1 MRRTGGVI
9 QLARHSDKRSQ
20 WLKGI
25 LDLCVLGILVDG
37 EAYGY
42 EIAGRLHRDGI
53 GQIKGGTLYPA
64 LAKLEDDG
72 YVAATWRTGDGGP
85 NRKYYSIT
93 QTGATYLAVES
104 AGWQTLADAA
114 GVLMGLRLRVERH

>member
-1 MRRTGGVI
+1 MAG
-9 QLARHSDKRSQ
+9 HSDKRSQ

-42 EIAGRLHRDGI
+42 EIAARLADDGI
-53 GQIKGGTLYPA
+53 GEIKGGTLYPA
-64 LAKLEDDG
+64 LAKLEEDG
-72 YVAATWRTGDGGP
+72 NVVATWRTGDGGP

-93 QTGATYLAVES
+93 QTGAAYLALES
-104 AGWQTLADAA
+104 AGWQALADAA
-114 GVLMGLRLRVERH
+114 SGLMGLPERVERH

>member
-1 MRRTGGVI
+1 MAG
-9 QLARHSDKRSQ
+9 HSDKRSQ

-42 EIAGRLHRDGI
+42 EIAGRLADHGI
-53 GQIKGGTLYPA
+53 GEIKGGTLYPA

-72 YVAATWRTGDGGP
+72 HVVATWRTGDGGP

-93 QTGATYLAVES
+93 PTGAAHLALES
-104 AGWQTLADAA
+104 VSWQAFADAA
-114 GVLMGLRLRVERH
+114 AELMGLRERVERH

>member
-1 MRRTGGVI
+1 M
-9 QLARHSDKRSQ
+9 ARHSDRRSQ

-25 LDLCVLGILVDG
+25 LDLCVLGILIDG

-42 EIAGRLHRDGI
+42 EIAGRLDDGGI
-53 GQIKGGTLYPA
+53 GEVKGGTLYPA

-72 YVAATWRTGDGGP
+72 HVVATWRAGDGGP

-93 QTGATYLAVES
+93 QSGAAYLALGS
-104 AGWQTLADAA
+104 AGWQALADAA
-114 GVLMGLRLRVERH
+114 AVLMGRREPVEEALT

>member
-1 MRRTGGVI
+1 M
-9 QLARHSDKRSQ
+9 APHSDKRSQ

-42 EIAGRLHRDGI
+42 EIAGRLAEQGI
-53 GQIKGGTLYPA
+53 GEVKGGTLYPA

-72 YVAATWRTGDGGP
+72 HVIATWREGDGGP
-85 NRKYYSIT
+85 NRKYYRIT
-93 QTGATYLAVES
+93 RAGTTFLNLES
-104 AGWQTLADAA
+104 AGWQALADSAA
-114 GVLMGLRLRVERH
+114 ELMGLPDRTERALT

>member
-1 MRRTGGVI
+1 MGG
-9 QLARHSDKRSQ
+9 HSDKRSQ

-42 EIAGRLHRDGI
+42 EIAGRLADDGI
-53 GQIKGGTLYPA
+53 GEIKGGTLYPA
-64 LAKLEDDG
+64 LSKLEEDG
-72 YVAATWRTGDGGP
+72 HVVAAWRAGDGGP

-93 QTGATYLAVES
+93 QTGTAYLALES

-114 GVLMGLRLRVERH
+114 AELMGLRERVERH